1 MRFRTYG
8 PILCYQLIMRPFWIG
23 PSLAAVLAA
32 VIAACGH
39 SPAHAPSAKPTKP
52 APPSAVAVNPA
63 NIKRVVRDLPPGY
76 EVTTGIPSA
85 ASPRVIWSL
94 GDDLQAKPA
103 KCGTLADPGDGRD
116 QSAQGVSGSGSGG
129 IVDAVVVALPE
140 PVDFPDDL
148 LTSCSQWSESAG
160 RTVVRVH
167 LTDAP
172 HVDGVDTVGM
182 VADVKSSVESGTE
195 IDSRTYTFT
204 AYLGNYYAFTTLTTD
219 PGSALPVLPPQFA
232 ADLLAKTV
240 STLRS

>member
-1 MRFRTYG
+1 
-8 PILCYQLIMRPFWIG
+8 MRPFWIG
-23 PSLAAVLAA
+23 PALVGVLTLA
-32 VIAACGH
+32 IAACGRP
-39 SPAHAPSAKPTKP
+39 PAREPSAAPTKSAP
-52 APPSAVAVNPA
+52 ARIVVVNPA

-103 KCGTLADPGDGRD
+103 RCGRLADPGNGRD
-116 QSAQGVSGSGSGG
+116 QSAQGVSGSGTGG
-129 IVDAVVVALPE
+129 IVDAVVVALPG
-140 PVDFPDDL
+140 PVGFPADL
-148 LTSCSQWSESAG
+148 VTACSRWSETAG
-160 RTVVRVH
+160 GTVVHVQ

-172 HVDGVDTVGM
+172 HIDGVDTVGM

>member
-1 MRFRTYG
+1 
-8 PILCYQLIMRPFWIG
+8 MRPFRIG
-23 PSLAAVLAA
+23 PSLAAVLTVAS
-32 VIAACGH
+32 AACGH
-39 SPAHAPSAKPTKP
+39 SPARVPSTKPTKSVP
-52 APPSAVAVNPA
+52 SSAVAVNPV
-63 NIKRVVRDLPPGY
+63 NIKRVVRDLPAGY

-103 KCGTLADPGDGRD
+103 NCGTLADPGNGRD

-140 PVDFPDDL
+140 QVDFPDDL
-148 LTSCSQWSESAG
+148 LASCSQWSESAG
-160 RTVVRVH
+160 RTVVHIH